1 MSDALVTVAMPTW
14 NTPADYLR
22 AAVDS
27 VLAQDMPLQLVVV
40 SDASPTWDGLTDYDD
55 PRLIRYA
62 LDENRGCYY
71 AESLVL
77 AACKTPWWTVHA
89 SDDWSDPGRFSRLL
103 DAVGDR
109 AAVTG
114 PTIYHQGGRET
125 FDPVKPRPLGHGVI
139 GTISRHPAH
148 LYRVDALREV
158 GIPSDLRGSADTAV
172 VSLFWHR
179 HKVAVV
185 DEAMYHVRKWGG
197 SLTAAPQTALGTEWR
212 RKQRKARKE
221 RFYAALAGGQLAGYA
236 PEPEHV
242 EALRALL

>member
-1 MSDALVTVAMPTW
+1 MSDPLVTVAMPSW
-14 NTPADYLR
+14 NTPPEMLLE
-22 AAVDS
+22 AVAS
-27 VLAQDMPLQLVVV
+27 VLAQDVPLRLVVV
-40 SDASPTWDGLTDYDD
+40 NDASPTWTDLDITD
-55 PRLIRYA
+55 PRLVTFTLA
-62 LDENRGCYY
+62 ENRGCYY

-77 AACKTPWWTVHA
+77 AAATTPWWTVHA
-89 SDDWSDPGRFSRLL
+89 SDDWSDPERFARLL
-103 DAVGDR
+103 EAAGDR
-109 AAVTG
+109 LAVTG
-114 PTIYHQGGRET
+114 PTIYHRADRDD

-179 HKVAVV
+179 HEVAVV
-185 DEAMYHVRKWGG
+185 DEAMYHVRKWDG
-197 SLTAAPQTALGTEWR
+197 SLTAASATALGTEWR
-212 RKQRKARKE
+212 RKQRKERKK